1 MLKKMSIRHYNGHQG
16 RFPFDDGVEMSQA
29 TAERRKLIMSQLLDR
44 KQVTVKEL
52 AEEMDVSDATVRRDL
67 KALADEQGLKLIH
80 GGAALPRERD
90 FSFQA
95 RLMRAVEEKTIIGS
109 LASKLIREGD
119 HVFLDSGTTCSEL
132 VPYVK
137 RMHEI
142 TILTNSARLALEL
155 TPSGVQLFLIGGEYR
170 PDRMDAIGP
179 MAVSTLNQV
188 RGYTAFI
195 GADGLSKDFGPS
207 ASDLASAHLHRQV
220 VANALTTVLLVD
232 HSKFGSA
239 SLFQIV
245 EWSQISTVVT
255 DKVPDENWKQFF
267 SDREINLIFPGADG
281 DGKQDSKLTKN

>member
-1 MLKKMSIRHYNGHQG
+1 
-16 RFPFDDGVEMSQA
+16 MSQA
-29 TAERRKLIMSQLLDR
+29 TADRRKLIMSQLLDQ

-52 AEEMDVSDATVRRDL
+52 AAAMEVSDATVRRDL
-67 KALADEQGLKLIH
+67 KALADEQGLKLVH

-95 RLMRAVEEKTIIGS
+95 RLLRSSEEKKVIGR
-109 LASKLIREGD
+109 LASSLIREGD

-137 RMHEI
+137 KMHDI

-155 TPSGVQLFLIGGEYR
+155 DASGVQLFLIGGEYR
-170 PDRMDAIGP
+170 PDRMDTIGP

-195 GADGLSKDFGPS
+195 GADGLSADFGPS

-220 VANALTTVLLVD
+220 VGNALSTVLLAD
-232 HSKFGSA
+232 HSKFGNA

-245 EWSQISTVVT
+245 DWSQIVTVVT
-255 DKVPDENWKQFF
+255 DQEPDVGW
-267 SDREINLIFPGADG
+267 REFLNEKNITVVYPGSNGHDE
-281 DGKQDSKLTKN
+281 DE

>member
-1 MLKKMSIRHYNGHQG
+1 
-16 RFPFDDGVEMSQA
+16 MSQA
-29 TAERRKLIMSQLLDR
+29 TADRRKQIMSQLLDQ

-52 AEEMDVSDATVRRDL
+52 ALAMEVSDATVRRDL
-67 KALADEQGLKLIH
+67 KALAEEQGLKLVH

-90 FSFQA
+90 FSYQA
-95 RLMRAVEEKTIIGS
+95 RLMRSSDEKKVIGS
-109 LASKLIREGD
+109 LASKLLSDGD

-132 VPYVK
+132 VPFVK

-142 TILTNSARLALEL
+142 TVLANSARLALEL
-155 TPSGVQLFLIGGEYR
+155 GNSGVQLFLIGGEYR
-170 PDRMDAIGP
+170 PDRMDTIGP

-195 GADGLSKDFGPS
+195 GADGLSMDFGPS

-220 VANALTTVLLVD
+220 VANALATVLLVD

-245 EWSQISTVVT
+245 DWSKIATVITDVEPAAEWI
-255 DKVPDENWKQFF
+255 EFF
-267 SDREINLIFPGADG
+267 NQREIGVVYHGSNGHDAHD
-281 DGKQDSKLTKN
+281 D

>member
-1 MLKKMSIRHYNGHQG
+1 MDISAPSVDGNGAA
-16 RFPFDDGVEMSQA
+16 MSQA
-29 TAERRKLIMSQLLDR
+29 TAERRKQIMSQLLEH
-44 KQVTVKEL
+44 KQLTVKEL
-52 AEEMDVSDATVRRDL
+52 AAEMEVSDATVRRDL
-67 KALADEQGLKLIH
+67 RALADEQGLRLVH

-95 RLMRAVEEKTIIGS
+95 RLMRQADEKKAIGK
-109 LASKLIREGD
+109 LASQLIHDGD

-155 TPSGVQLFLIGGEYR
+155 DAGGVQLFLIGGEYR
-170 PDRMDAIGP
+170 PDRMDSVGP

-195 GADGLSKDFGPS
+195 GADGLSTDFGPS

-220 VANALTTVLLVD
+220 VANAVTTVLLVD
-232 HSKFGSA
+232 HSKFGNA

-245 EWSQISTVVT
+245 DWSQIRAVVT
-255 DKVPDENWKQFF
+255 DKEPDEQWQQFF
-267 SDREINLIFPGADG
+267 GNRNIVVYSPSING
-281 DGKQDSKLTKN
+281 DSKRD

>member
-1 MLKKMSIRHYNGHQG
+1 
-16 RFPFDDGVEMSQA
+16 MSQA
-29 TAERRKLIMSQLLDR
+29 TADRRKQIMTQLLDR

-52 AEEMDVSDATVRRDL
+52 AAEMDVSDATVRRDL
-67 KALADEQGLKLIH
+67 RALADEQGLRLVH
-80 GGAALPRERD
+80 GGATLPRERD

-95 RLMRAVEEKTIIGS
+95 RQMRAVEEKKIIGR
-109 LASKLIREGD
+109 LASQLIRDGD

-155 TPSGVQLFLIGGEYR
+155 NATGVQLFLIGGEYR
-170 PDRMDAIGP
+170 PDRMDSIGP

-195 GADGLSKDFGPS
+195 GADGLSADFGPS

-220 VANALTTVLLVD
+220 VANAISTVLLVD
-232 HSKFGSA
+232 HSKFGGA

-245 EWSQISTVVT
+245 EWSQISTVAT
-255 DKVPDENWKQFF
+255 DQEPDAPWKRFF
-267 SDREINLIFPGADG
+267 DERNITILFPDATSN
-281 DGKQDSKLTKN
+281 GKQPDKHA

>member
-1 MLKKMSIRHYNGHQG
+1 
-16 RFPFDDGVEMSQA
+16 MSQA
-29 TAERRKLIMSQLLDR
+29 TADRRKQILSQLFEH

-52 AEEMDVSDATVRRDL
+52 AAEMEVSDATVRRDL
-67 KALADEQGLKLIH
+67 KVLADEQGLRLVH

-95 RLMRAVEEKTIIGS
+95 RLMRAAEEKKIIGR

-132 VPYVK
+132 IPYVK

-142 TILTNSARLALEL
+142 TILANSARLALEL
-155 TPSGVQLFLIGGEYR
+155 DASGVQLFLIGGEYR
-170 PDRMDAIGP
+170 PDRMDTIGP

-195 GADGLSKDFGPS
+195 GADGLSTDFGPS

-220 VANALTTVLLVD
+220 VANAFTTVLLVD
-232 HSKFGSA
+232 HSKFGNA

-245 EWSQISTVVT
+245 EWSQISTVIT
-255 DKVPDENWKQFF
+255 DQEPDDLWKQFF
-267 SDREINLIFPGADG
+267 SDRSIIVYFPGANG
-281 DGKQDSKLTKN
+281 DSEQN

>member
-1 MLKKMSIRHYNGHQG
+1 
-16 RFPFDDGVEMSQA
+16 
-29 TAERRKLIMSQLLDR
+29 MSQLLEH
-44 KQVTVKEL
+44 KQVTVKNL
-52 AEEMDVSDATVRRDL
+52 ASEMDVSDATVRRDL
-67 KALADEQGLKLIH
+67 KALADEQGLRLVH
-80 GGAALPRERD
+80 GGATLPRERD

-95 RLMRAVEEKTIIGS
+95 RLMRAVEEKKTIGR
-109 LASKLIREGD
+109 LASQLIRDGD

-155 TPSGVQLFLIGGEYR
+155 NAAGIQLFLIGGEYR
-170 PDRMDAIGP
+170 PDRMDSIGP

-195 GADGLSKDFGPS
+195 GADGLSSDFGPS

-220 VANALTTVLLVD
+220 VANAVATVLLVD
-232 HSKFGSA
+232 HSKFGNA

-245 EWSQISTVVT
+245 EWSQISTVIT
-255 DKVPDENWKQFF
+255 NKEPDGHWKQFF
-267 SDREINLIFPGADG
+267 SDRNIALLFPDANSNG
-281 DGKQDSKLTKN
+281 DQN

>member
-1 MLKKMSIRHYNGHQG
+1 
-16 RFPFDDGVEMSQA
+16 MSQA
-29 TAERRKLIMSQLLDR
+29 TADRRKQIMSQLLEH

-52 AEEMDVSDATVRRDL
+52 AAEMEVSDATVRRDL
-67 KALADEQGLKLIH
+67 KALADEQGLRLVH

-95 RLMRAVEEKTIIGS
+95 RLMRATEEKKVIGQ
-109 LASKLIREGD
+109 LASRLIRDGD

-142 TILTNSARLALEL
+142 TILANSARLALEL
-155 TPSGVQLFLIGGEYR
+155 DASGVQLFLIGGEYR
-170 PDRMDAIGP
+170 PDRMDTIGP

-195 GADGLSKDFGPS
+195 GADGLSMDFGPS

-220 VANALTTVLLVD
+220 VANACATVLLVD
-232 HSKFGSA
+232 HGKFGNA

-245 EWSQISTVVT
+245 EWSQISTVIT
-255 DKVPDENWKQFF
+255 DVEPDDPWKQFF
-267 SDREINLIFPGADG
+267 SERNIIVIYPGANG
-281 DGKQDSKLTKN
+281 DSEPI